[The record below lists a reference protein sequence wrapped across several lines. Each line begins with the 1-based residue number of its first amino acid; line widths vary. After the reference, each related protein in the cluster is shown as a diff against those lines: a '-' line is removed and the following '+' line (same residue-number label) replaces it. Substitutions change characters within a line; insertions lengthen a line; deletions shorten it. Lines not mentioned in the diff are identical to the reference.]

1 MHAKICTRQRNDL
14 YCVEWDVKPSIPYH
28 TKDMHNGILHVQG
41 SCGPWKL
48 FLKFSGSGKSWK
60 IRMVVKSHMEITLNG
75 HRKFWHFAPIHISL
89 LFVV

>member
-1 MHAKICTRQRNDL
+1 MQRYAPVNEMTCTVSSGTLNH
-14 YCVEWDVKPSIPYH
+14 CSVPYH

-41 SCGPWKL
+41 SRGPWKL

-60 IRMVVKSHMEITLNG
+60 IRMVVKSHMEITLYG

-89 LFVV
+89 LFAV